1 MHCPALPCP
10 ALPSAVLRCV
20 PRPMCAALRC
30 GMQSVRFIG
39 IAVSKGPI
47 ERTADRTDVDSA
59 VLADR
64 IEAVLLDAV
73 ALPETQPK
81 PKPKPTPAGAQ
92 RPKLLVRKAASR
104 EYCCAA
110 LFGPQ
115 GPRRVVLLTSQP
127 HVLRSMGSRTEP

>member
-1 MHCPALPCP
+1 M
-10 ALPSAVLRCV
+10 
-20 PRPMCAALRC
+20 
-30 GMQSVRFIG
+30 RFTG
-39 IAVSKGPI
+39 FAVSKGPI

-59 VLADR
+59 VLAFDR

-110 LFGPQ
+110 LRCAGPQ

>member
-1 MHCPALPCP
+1 M
-10 ALPSAVLRCV
+10 
-20 PRPMCAALRC
+20 
-30 GMQSVRFIG
+30 
-39 IAVSKGPI
+39 SKGPI

-115 GPRRVVLLTSQP
+115 DRRRVMLFTSQP
-127 HVLRSMGSRTEP
+127 HALRSMSSRTEP

>member
-1 MHCPALPCP
+1 M
-10 ALPSAVLRCV
+10 
-20 PRPMCAALRC
+20 
-30 GMQSVRFIG
+30 
-39 IAVSKGPI
+39 SKGPI

-81 PKPKPTPAGAQ
+81 PKPTPAGAQ

-110 LFGPQ
+110 LRSSAHRALAASCGSQVSRMCFG
-115 GPRRVVLLTSQP
+115 RWAAALSHR
-127 HVLRSMGSRTEP
+127 